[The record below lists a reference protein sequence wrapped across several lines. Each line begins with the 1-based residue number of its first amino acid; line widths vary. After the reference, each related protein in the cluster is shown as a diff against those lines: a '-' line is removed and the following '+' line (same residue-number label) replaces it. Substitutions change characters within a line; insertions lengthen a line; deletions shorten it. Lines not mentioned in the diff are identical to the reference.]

1 MKSKFTAAYGFF
13 LLACLVMFLLTT
25 PIQAQEARGKIT
37 GRVLDQNK
45 AVVPGATV
53 KITDP
58 ARNTTV
64 TLTTNADGLFEAP
77 YLLPGVYQVVVDAA
91 GFKKSI
97 QDKVE
102 VQINQTRTLELSVE
116 VGVAQET
123 VTVTAEAAT
132 LNAADGNLGQTVDR
146 KRVDE
151 LPSVHG

>member
-1 MKSKFTAAYGFF
+1 MHDKSGREPATEKEMKMKSKSS
-13 LLACLVMFLLTT
+13 LLSCAIVFALGTLLVPVSLH
-25 PIQAQEARGKIT
+25 AQELRGKIT

-45 AVVPGATV
+45 AAVPGATV

-64 TLTTNADGLFEAP
+64 TLTTNAAGLFEAP

-123 VTVTAEAAT
+123 
-132 LNAADGNLGQTVDR
+132 
-146 KRVDE
+146 
-151 LPSVHG
+151 